1 MKPRKYV
8 YFSGTGHKGNVY
20 KFSGPHFISIVKL
33 MTLILV
39 ERAEGEAE
47 TTKQAEGNQA
57 WS

>member
-1 MKPRKYV
+1 MYT
-8 YFSGTGHKGNVY
+8 FCGTGHKGNVY
-20 KFSGPHFISIVKL
+20 KFSGPHFIYIVKL